1 MELKHVEKGS
11 RHQTDSLI
19 SPSSRGSREYT
30 DLDEKVPLQ
39 CNTNSLDKKNF
50 LSSYLVSN
58 PEGRNT
64 LTGRSL
70 KSQLMSDSSGHNSDG
85 PKTYETSA
93 ASGSSAASSQNNLHT
108 MAQYRYFNSSNSFS
122 YLNTQK
128 TNRILRCLFN

>member
-1 MELKHVEKGS
+1 MELKNVEKGA

-50 LSSYLVSN
+50 LSSYLVSGGVVD
-58 PEGRNT
+58 GRNT
-64 LTGRSL
+64 LTGRSI
-70 KSQLMSDSSGHNSDG
+70 KSQLLSDSSGHNSDG

-108 MAQYRYFNSSNSFS
+108 MAQYR
-122 YLNTQK
+122 
-128 TNRILRCLFN
+128 